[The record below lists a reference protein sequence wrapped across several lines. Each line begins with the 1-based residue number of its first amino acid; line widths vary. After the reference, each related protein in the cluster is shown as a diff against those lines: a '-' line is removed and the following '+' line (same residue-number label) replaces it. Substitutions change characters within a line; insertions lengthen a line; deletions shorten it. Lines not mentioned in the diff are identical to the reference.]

1 MNSINLAQSRHGGI
15 DSLRGLACILL
26 LILHVVGEQVSSGL
40 RVPDD
45 HPLAVFTSVFFHLRM
60 PLFAMLSGFV
70 YAYRPPTRDVTG
82 KFFTGKLR
90 RIGLPFLFVTT
101 VYGVTNTLL
110 GAGYGVPWSE
120 FWEIYTKAY
129 AHLWFLQAVF
139 ILFLII
145 GALDLVFQNARLQVA
160 TGFLAVTA
168 ALFLSDIGRGVE
180 WFSFD
185 RMLYLAPFF
194 ALGVFLNRF
203 EGSATKGVKT
213 AFLSSLILLGSI
225 HLWGV
230 FANPEVEIQ
239 RRTFIAL
246 GLGLTASGSLILF
259 RSALSFAPLAQLG
272 RYSFAIYLYHMFPVL
287 ALLAVY
293 KTVAFPN
300 PYLGVA
306 AGTTLGLLMPII
318 AQMIAM
324 RFTFGHPWIPAITL
338 GLNVPGKAQE
348 KRRHE
353 SAPASV

>member
-45 HPLAVFTSVFFHLRM
+45 HPLAVFTSVFFHLRI

-82 KFFTGKLR
+82 KFMTGKLR

-101 VYGVTNTLL
+101 IYGVANTLL

-120 FWEIYTKAY
+120 FWQIYVSAY
-129 AHLWFLQAVF
+129 AYLWFLQAVF
-139 ILFLII
+139 ILFVVI
-145 GALDLVFQNARLQVA
+145 GALDLIFPNARLQVA
-160 TGFLAVTA
+160 TGFLAVTS
-168 ALFLSDIGRGVE
+168 ALFLTDFGRGIE
-180 WFSFD
+180 WLSFD
-185 RMLYLAPFF
+185 RTLYLAPFF

-203 EGSATKGVKT
+203 EGEATKGVKT
-213 AFLSSLILLGSI
+213 AFLSSLALLGTL
-225 HLWGV
+225 HLIGV
-230 FANPEVEIQ
+230 FTDPSAVIE
-239 RRTFIAL
+239 RRNAMAL

-259 RSALSFAPLAQLG
+259 RDALKFAPLAWIG
-272 RYSFAIYLYHMFPVL
+272 RFSFGIYLYHMFPVM
-287 ALLAVY
+287 ALLAAY
-293 KTVAFPN
+293 KVIGFPD
-300 PYLGVA
+300 PWLGLVVGTAVGLSLSIA
-306 AGTTLGLLMPII
+306 AEIIARRLGPVLPWLPALTLGLKIS
-318 AQMIAM
+318 
-324 RFTFGHPWIPAITL
+324 R
-338 GLNVPGKAQE
+338 KE